1 MSKQTAQKAID
12 FLINVSGKRKNIDI
26 LFFGGEPLLNKTGF
40 RFALEYAS
48 SAAKKANKKVNF
60 RITTNGTLI
69 DDDIA
74 TLIYK
79 FKVKTMVSLDGPPQV
94 HNSQCP
100 MADGSNS
107 YNKIL
112 NGLSVLQRHD
122 NPYVIR
128 CTMTHHPPPLLT
140 LLNSLDK
147 LAPKEIIVEPVLS
160 PNYRYYNLTF
170 DQDDYQK
177 LIKQNETLLS
187 KLIQDFKNGKCV
199 YNPYRRFLQAIN
211 TFKHNDASIF
221 HCGACRY
228 SLNVGADGSLY
239 PCCRFSGMPGWKIGN
254 IYDKLDIE
262 KSKRFWQFYEDVRN
276 SRCSS
281 CWAESICGGQ
291 CPWEWADKNGTFG
304 SNDNHC
310 FRRKAYIEQAAYFY
324 WQIKDNKYE
333 KTQKNKE

>member
-1 MSKQTAQKAID
+1 MD
-12 FLINVSGKRKNIDI
+12 W
-26 LFFGGEPLLNKTGF
+26 
-40 RFALEYAS
+40 
-48 SAAKKANKKVNF
+48 
-60 RITTNGTLI
+60 
-69 DDDIA
+69 
-74 TLIYK
+74 
-79 FKVKTMVSLDGPPQV
+79 
-94 HNSQCP
+94 
-100 MADGSNS
+100 
-107 YNKIL
+107 
-112 NGLSVLQRHD
+112 SVLQRHD

-239 PCCRFSGMPGWKIGN
+239 PCCRFSGMHDWKIGN
-254 IYDKLDIE
+254 LYDKLDI
-262 KSKRFWQFYEDVRN
+262 KKANAFGNFMKTYVIRVVLHVGQNQFVEDNVL
-276 SRCSS
+276 
-281 CWAESICGGQ
+281 G
-291 CPWEWADKNGTFG
+291 NG
-304 SNDNHC
+304 
-310 FRRKAYIEQAAYFY
+310 
-324 WQIKDNKYE
+324 QIKMELFVQMIPIVSVERHILNKLLTFIG
-333 KTQKNKE
+333 K

>member
-1 MSKQTAQKAID
+1 
-12 FLINVSGKRKNIDI
+12 
-26 LFFGGEPLLNKTGF
+26 
-40 RFALEYAS
+40 
-48 SAAKKANKKVNF
+48 
-60 RITTNGTLI
+60 
-69 DDDIA
+69 
-74 TLIYK
+74 
-79 FKVKTMVSLDGPPQV
+79 MVSLDGPPQV